1 MTKSQH
7 MFTTY
12 KYRGT
17 NEYTEVFERLK
28 QIASN
33 RRRTDYAAIF
43 AIMKLKP
50 GHHAAREAG
59 HLLGEISA
67 ETHKV
72 GKPMLSAI
80 VVNQTG
86 RPGKGFYELAIR
98 LGKLAPG
105 ATNEDKENFW
115 KREVNA
121 VFATTW

>member
-1 MTKSQH
+1 MQ
-7 MFTTY
+7 
-12 KYRGT
+12 RGV
-17 NEYTEVFERLK
+17 VFVKIEASEKQRLTHGERQL
-28 QIASN
+28 
-33 RRRTDYAAIF
+33 R
-43 AIMKLKP
+43 P
-50 GHHAAREAG
+50 GHHASRQAG
-59 HLLGEISA
+59 HLLGEISD
-67 ETHKV
+67 ESHKD

-105 ATNEDKENFW
+105 ASSEDRENFW